1 MGKKDEKY
9 ILFKCSGTTD
19 WKTVVCIKW
28 WRVTENISYRRV
40 RNCTNVTE
48 RNNFGKYLFK
58 SGCKWEI
65 KFVRPGRYWRL
76 QEIEY
81 QTNKLL
87 DGREKIV
94 LED

>member
-1 MGKKDEKY
+1 MN
-9 ILFKCSGTTD
+9 
-19 WKTVVCIKW
+19 
-28 WRVTENISYRRV
+28 ENTRISNRMV

-58 SGCKWEI
+58 SRCNWEI

-76 QEIEY
+76 QEIEC

-87 DGREKIV
+87 DGRDNIV
-94 LED
+94 VVD